1 MPRLATHFFEELRL
15 GEVRAACK
23 DATVVDV
30 SAYYNTLAKLIEDK
44 RVTTIV
50 NQQKRLYVQTSASSM
65 TFPSQLSGFAKM
77 IGEVSLSHND
87 LEQVSTAYV
96 SSLRT
101 ITASDREMTAAEERE
116 QLTDAIESL
125 SAQLSKSGIS
135 VEPLLAAYRG
145 FLLRSLTKEA
155 CVDHSL
161 DRAEVARR
169 FNGLVHSKAPA
180 PSGVPLLSD
189 RDLLPR
195 ETGDAARYDMISLN
209 KQLLPQLQRIGV
221 AHNARLAEEYRL
233 GQAGTIEPEYSDV
246 EDVLKFTVSLEPKD
260 ASCPLCDFY
269 SKGVLFVMLVD
280 LLPSGQQLQQAI
292 DAETDF
298 LSFHS
303 METEDPPAFL
313 LLLKRLINVSRKPT
327 DKGLAALIEAE
338 KKGMQPAA
346 TPNPEALAIRSSLN
360 RSSDPIIAAYMYADD
375 LLRLPYEP
383 NLPHKPNS

>member
-1 MPRLATHFFEELRL
+1 
-15 GEVRAACK
+15 
-23 DATVVDV
+23 
-30 SAYYNTLAKLIEDK
+30 
-44 RVTTIV
+44 
-50 NQQKRLYVQTSASSM
+50 
-65 TFPSQLSGFAKM
+65 
-77 IGEVSLSHND
+77 
-87 LEQVSTAYV
+87 
-96 SSLRT
+96 
-101 ITASDREMTAAEERE
+101 
-116 QLTDAIESL
+116 
-125 SAQLSKSGIS
+125 
-135 VEPLLAAYRG
+135 
-145 FLLRSLTKEA
+145 
-155 CVDHSL
+155 
-161 DRAEVARR
+161 
-169 FNGLVHSKAPA
+169 
-180 PSGVPLLSD
+180 
-189 RDLLPR
+189 
-195 ETGDAARYDMISLN
+195 MISLN